1 MLAYAS
7 EVPTRILVIDNFDSF
22 VYNLVQYIGQLGA
35 EPIVRR
41 EGSVTLEEVDAIAPD
56 GVLISPGP
64 GHPSAATLSNQII
77 RDRHGSFPILGVC
90 LGMQCIA
97 EVFGGSV
104 VHAPEVVHGRT
115 SRITHDGLGIF
126 RGIPDPIEVTRYHSL
141 VVEPSTLPA
150 ELFVTARTDSG
161 VVMGIRHVDGSTE
174 GVQFHPESVLT
185 EHGLE
190 MVANFLESCS

>member
-1 MLAYAS
+1 MPA
-7 EVPTRILVIDNFDSF
+7 RILVIDNFDSF
-22 VYNLVQYIGQLGA
+22 VYNLVQYIGQLGS
-35 EPIVRR
+35 EPIVHR
-41 EGSVTLEEVDAIAPD
+41 EGSITLDDVDEIAPD

-77 RDRHGSFPILGVC
+77 RERSRSFPILGVC

-126 RGIPDPIEVTRYHSL
+126 DGIPDPVEVTRYHSL
-141 VVEPSTLPA
+141 VVDPSTLPD
-150 ELFVTARTDSG
+150 ELVVTAGTDTG
-161 VVMGIRHVDGSTE
+161 VVMGIRHRDLAVE

-190 MVANFLESCS
+190 MVVNFLATCS

>member
-1 MLAYAS
+1 MPA
-7 EVPTRILVIDNFDSF
+7 RILVIDNFDSF
-22 VYNLVQYIGQLGA
+22 VYNLVQYIGQLGS
-35 EPIVRR
+35 EPIVHR
-41 EGSVTLEEVDAIAPD
+41 EGSITLDDVDEIAPD

-64 GHPSAATLSNQII
+64 GHPSAATLSNEII
-77 RDRHGSFPILGVC
+77 RERSRSFPILGVC

-126 RGIPDPIEVTRYHSL
+126 DGIPDPVEVTRYHSL
-141 VVEPSTLPA
+141 VVDPSTLPD
-150 ELFVTARTDSG
+150 ELVVTASTDTG
-161 VVMGIRHVDGSTE
+161 VVMGIRHRDVAVE

-190 MVANFLESCS
+190 MVANFLATCS